1 MTTQTAG
8 TSLVRAPH
16 KGAILAIVL
25 LSYFMI
31 LLDNSVIFTS
41 LPSLEADLNLSTAEL
56 SWVQDAYT
64 LVFGGLLLLGAR
76 AGDLLGRR
84 AVFVG
89 GLVIFS
95 VASLLVGLADSAAW
109 IVAARA
115 LQGIGAAIV
124 APASLSLITI
134 SFPAGRE
141 RARAVALYAATAGIG
156 ASLGMVVG
164 GAFTELISWRAGFF
178 INVPIGIAMII
189 LAPRFLPESA
199 RVKGRFDILGALT
212 TTLGV
217 GSIVFAIIN
226 AAESSWTSPVTL
238 IAAGVGIVLL
248 IALIALVVTES
259 RVAQPIL
266 PLRLL
271 ASRMRVGGCLGRMLY
286 LAAMIGFFFFTTQ
299 YLQGVL
305 GFSPLQAGLGF
316 LPMTV
321 VNFAVAMLVPR
332 IIARAGSTVPLV
344 AGVLLT
350 LIGMVWLSRIGPDS
364 NYLLSVAFPMIV
376 IGAGQGL
383 VFAPLTSAGISGVD
397 ENDAGAASGLVNTF
411 HQLGASL
418 GIAILVVAATA
429 AATDTSPAVKLSNQ
443 VSAALT
449 AGSVLLGLCLV
460 AVLALILPAG
470 LAHTRDQR
478 AHSTKR
484 GMS

>member
-1 MTTQTAG
+1 MTTQTAD
-8 TSLVRAPH
+8 TSLAPVPH

-41 LPSLEADLNLSTAEL
+41 LPSLEADLDLSTGEL

-89 GLVIFS
+89 GLAIFS

-109 IVAARA
+109 IIAARA

-141 RARAVALYAATAGIG
+141 QARAIALYAATAGIG

-189 LAPRFLPESA
+189 LAPRFLPETA
-199 RVKGRFDILGALT
+199 RVKGRFDVLGALT

-238 IAAGVGIVLL
+238 IAVAVGLVLL
-248 IALIALVVTES
+248 SALVVTES
-259 RVAQPIL
+259 RVEQPIL
-266 PLRLL
+266 PLCLL
-271 ASRMRVGGCLGRMLY
+271 ASRMRVGGYLGRMLY

-332 IIARAGSTVPLV
+332 IIARAGSTVPLT
-344 AGVLLT
+344 AGVALT
-350 LIGMVWLSRIGPDS
+350 LIGMIWLSRIGPDS
-364 NYLLSVAFPMIV
+364 DYLLSVALPMIV

-397 ENDAGAASGLVNTF
+397 EKDAGAASGLVNTF

-429 AATDTSPAVKLSNQ
+429 ASTDTSPAVELSNQ

-449 AGSVLLGLCLV
+449 AGSILLGLCLV

-470 LAHTRDQR
+470 LAYTREQR
-478 AHSTKR
+478 AHSTKK